1 MTNNQH
7 ANQGRNRSIKLR
19 VITILLIILLDQFSK
34 NLVRTNIEILEKVEV
49 MAPYISLLRVENSG
63 AFLSSGEGAEQG
75 TKFLLLTLLPA
86 IGLLIT
92 LVISIY
98 KNKQLSYC
106 GALGLNLLIGGGI
119 SNIIDRFIY
128 QSVTDFIH
136 ISFSLIKLGIFNI
149 ADTAIFIG
157 MILLLRH
164 IVTRRS
170 PMERPAV
177 N

>member
-1 MTNNQH
+1 MTKSHLNSD
-7 ANQGRNRSIKLR
+7 RNRRIALT
-19 VITILLIILLDQFSK
+19 VITVLLIISVDQFSK
-34 NLVRTNIEILEKVEV
+34 NLIRTNIGILEKVAVIE
-49 MAPYISLLRVENSG
+49 PYISFLRVENSG
-63 AFLSSGEGAEQG
+63 AFLSSGEDVEQG
-75 TKFLLLTLLPA
+75 KKYLFLTLFPS

-98 KNKQLSYC
+98 RNKQLAYC
-106 GALGLNLLIGGGI
+106 TSLGLNLLIGGGI

-128 QSVTDFIH
+128 KSVTDFIH
-136 ISFSLIKLGIFNI
+136 ISIGPIKMGIFNI

-164 IVTRRS
+164 ILTRKS
-170 PMERPAV
+170 QLKQAAL

>member
-1 MTNNQH
+1 MTKSNLNSD
-7 ANQGRNRSIKLR
+7 RNLR
-19 VITILLIILLDQFSK
+19 IALTVITVLLIISIDQFSK
-34 NLVRTNIEILEKVEV
+34 NLVRTNIGILEKIAVIE
-49 MAPYISLLRVENSG
+49 PYISFLRVENSG
-63 AFLSSGEGAEQG
+63 AFLSSGEGAEQEI
-75 TKFLLLTLLPA
+75 KFLLLALLPS

-98 KNKQLSYC
+98 RNKQLSYC
-106 GALGLNLLIGGGI
+106 SALGLNLLIGGGI

-136 ISFSLIKLGIFNI
+136 ISIGPIKMGIFNI
-149 ADTAIFIG
+149 ADTAIFMG

-164 IVTRRS
+164 ILTRKS
-170 PMERPAV
+170 QLKQAAL